1 MQKLE
6 STVTSF
12 TSLLP
17 EALPALPREENSLT
31 DPLFR
36 FLEREVLLGNKLLKM
51 IRNDLTDLKLMCMGE
66 LKITNELREVQKDL
80 ETDSIPKKWRHY
92 KVANIT
98 ATEWIIDFVKRL
110 SQLRSLA
117 TEVNYKTR
125 NLWIGGFFFPEALIT
140 ATRQSVAENHGW
152 SLEELDLVVQIGVSQ
167 LQDDQSFI
175 IEGLNLE
182 GYSWSKENKDLIA
195 SASLIEK
202 LPHII
207 LRWTRI
213 SETDSKDLQASTQ
226 IPVYLNSERLNL
238 LFSVKV
244 ISQQSRS
251 DLYLRGI
258 ALVAWSL

>member
-1 MQKLE
+1 M
-6 STVTSF
+6 
-12 TSLLP
+12 
-17 EALPALPREENSLT
+17 
-31 DPLFR
+31 
-36 FLEREVLLGNKLLKM
+36 
-51 IRNDLTDLKLMCMGE
+51 
-66 LKITNELREVQKDL
+66 
-80 ETDSIPKKWRHY
+80 Y

-98 ATEWIIDFVKRL
+98 ATEWVIDFVKRL
-110 SQLRSLA
+110 TQLRTLA
-117 TEVNYKTR
+117 SDVNYKTH

-152 SLEELDLVVQIGVSQ
+152 SLEELDLVVKLGVSK

-182 GYSWSKENKDLIA
+182 GYSWSQDIQDLIA
-195 SASLIEK
+195 SASLSEK
-202 LPHII
+202 LPPVT

-213 SETDSKDLQASTQ
+213 GENDGKDLSNATQ

-244 ISQQSRS
+244 ISEQSRS

-258 ALVAWSL
+258 ALVAWSS